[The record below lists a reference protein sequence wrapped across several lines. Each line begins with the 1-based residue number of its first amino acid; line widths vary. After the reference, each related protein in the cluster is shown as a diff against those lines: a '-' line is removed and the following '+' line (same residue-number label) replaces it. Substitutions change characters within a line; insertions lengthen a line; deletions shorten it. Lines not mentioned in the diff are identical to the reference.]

1 MMRRRKNR
9 SRRNRPCWT
18 ICSRLQLV
26 ALMMR
31 RLTLRSFTEPMR
43 RMLRSSSS
51 LSSLAWSTRS
61 ISPTSSRNRVPPSA
75 ASTRPTR
82 RSLASVKAPFS
93 WPNSSDSSR
102 CDGIAAQ
109 LNSTKGPLLRLPS
122 KCSARAIS
130 SLPVPVSPSISTAGS
145 SASAMWLSASS
156 RWRTMDL
163 TSSIAGDS
171 PSSAPRPES
180 WAARLW

>member
-1 MMRRRKNR
+1 M
-9 SRRNRPCWT
+9 
-18 ICSRLQLV
+18 
-26 ALMMR
+26 
-31 RLTLRSFTEPMR
+31 
-43 RMLRSSSS
+43 
-51 LSSLAWSTRS
+51 
-61 ISPTSSRNRVPPSA
+61 PPSA

-93 WPNSSDSSR
+93 WPNSSASSR
-102 CDGIAAQ
+102 CAGIEAQ
-109 LNSTKGPLLRLPS
+109 LNSTKGPFLRAPS

-145 SASAMWLSASS
+145 SAVAMRLSASS
-156 RWRTMDL
+156 SWRTMDL

-171 PSSAPRPES
+171 PISASRPAS